1 MESQGDIYT
10 ESSHNE
16 IDDTFGTSMTI
27 DCDPNIARRERTVM
41 AICTASSRCGCAV
54 HYDSTIHLV
63 ADRQD
68 PGDPYKGLD
77 IIIQRIDPDV
87 VIVSMAQKQLITFI
101 EKRFQFK
108 LIDVSS
114 SHRNIEDVSDP
125 AFTLAIVPNS
135 WFKISHGEQKLIDSQ
150 WIKSKGIID
159 PQERSLTVFTK
170 VKKSVDVCAI
180 RAISAIDKYLTY
192 EFAADITSE
201 GQYVTAAFESNIE
214 HDVEV
219 RPSQVSQVTRTTT
232 EEIKIPDDLMP
243 IIDVRY
249 IDPGPVLSIDKFTL
263 RSLGVFQDLDKKRRQ
278 PIGEPNPDG
287 LVPSLYEI
295 LDQCQSIQGKR
306 TMRTIMMWPLQ
317 SLEEIQ
323 HRYEVVDFFL
333 RAENRLLRDQ
343 LNLQLKNIVPL
354 TGILLKLSQSVGG
367 FKEFSILYKSM
378 SAFLSI
384 AELLRAQGSEIEI
397 LKRILNMDTPQFRN
411 AIDQIVNTIDFE
423 ASKRS
428 NHIEVCQGVSEDVES
443 KRLVVND
450 LTKFCQEVE
459 IKETARYKDV
469 LGKPCRVSYIPRIGF
484 LESINFTSMSEV
496 DKIRMNKEFAYM
508 LSTEESVYFKTKMM
522 DELDKRVG
530 DVTCD
535 LIDLQEAVV
544 VEMQN
549 KVLEQSEC
557 ILKFAELCGELD
569 CFVAFST
576 VSLQRGFVM
585 PELDPSSDEID
596 VRNAFHPAQSSCHT
610 VIPNDIRFTKEN
622 NEKAARVMIITGPNS
637 CGKTTYMKTA
647 CLVVYMAHIGCFVP
661 ASYARIPLVD
671 AILTR
676 LQSANSI
683 STCIST
689 FATDLNQINYA
700 LSRATPRSI
709 LAIDEFG
716 KGTQVRDGFHLL
728 KGLIIYFVAR
738 GPNSPHVM
746 VATHFNRLAD
756 YLQSYNEY
764 ILYKTFKVKRDMSK
778 ETIVYEF
785 KIVDGVSESSLADQV
800 AINAGI
806 PSTIIQRASQIRDY
820 ITGGRAIQQRPP
832 CGA

>member
-1 MESQGDIYT
+1 
-10 ESSHNE
+10 
-16 IDDTFGTSMTI
+16 MTI
-27 DCDPNIARRERTVM
+27 DCDPNISRRERTIM

-87 VIVSMAQKQLITFI
+87 VVVSMAQRQLVTFI

-108 LIDVSS
+108 LIDLTHGSKS
-114 SHRNIEDVSDP
+114 TEDVLDP

-150 WIKSKGIID
+150 WIKSKGIND
-159 PQERSLTVFTK
+159 PQERSLTVFSK

-180 RAISAIDKYLTY
+180 RAIAAIDKYMSY
-192 EFAADITSE
+192 EFASDINNE
-201 GQYVTAAFESNIE
+201 GQLVASAFEYPIE
-214 HDVEV
+214 QNVV
-219 RPSQVSQVTRTTT
+219 TRLSQFSQATRTTT
-232 EEIKIPDDLMP
+232 EEVKVPDDLMP
-243 IIDVRY
+243 IINVRY

-263 RSLGVFQDLDKKRRQ
+263 QSLGIFPDFMKTKRQ
-278 PIGEPNPDG
+278 KPTEPANEG
-287 LVPSLYEI
+287 AVPSLYEV

-306 TMRTIMMWPLQ
+306 MMRTIMMWPLQ
-317 SLEEIQ
+317 SMEDIQ
-323 HRYEVVDFFL
+323 HRYEVVDFFV
-333 RAENRLLRDQ
+333 RPDNRLIRDQ
-343 LNLQLKNIVPL
+343 LLIPLKNIVPL
-354 TGILLKLSQSVGG
+354 SGVLVKLSQSVGG
-367 FKEFSILYKSM
+367 FREFSTLYKSM
-378 SAFLSI
+378 ASFLSV
-384 AELLRAQGSEIEI
+384 AEVLKAQGSEIEI
-397 LKRILNMDTPQFRN
+397 LKRIIDMDTPQFRSVV
-411 AIDQIVNTIDFE
+411 DQIVNTIDFE

-428 NHIEVCQGVSEDVES
+428 HHVEVCQGVNEAVEN
-443 KRLVVND
+443 KRSVVNE

-459 IKETARYKDV
+459 IEETARYKDIFK
-469 LGKPCRVSYIPRIGF
+469 KPCRVSYLPRIGF
-484 LESINFTSMSEV
+484 LESISYTSTSEV
-496 DKIRMNKEFAYM
+496 DSIRTSQEFGFM
-508 LSTEESVYFKTKMM
+508 LATEESVYFKTKKMY
-522 DELDKRVG
+522 ELDKQIG

-544 VEMQN
+544 VDMQN
-549 KVLEQSEC
+549 AILEQSEN

-569 CFVAFST
+569 CFLAFAM

-585 PELDPSSDEID
+585 PELIASNDEID
-596 VRNAFHPAQSSCHT
+596 IRNAFHPVQATCHT
-610 VIPNDIRFTKEN
+610 VVPNDVRFF
-622 NEKAARVMIITGPNS
+622 NEDTGRAARVMVVTGPNS
-637 CGKTTYMKTA
+637 CGKTTYMKTT

-661 ASYARIPLVD
+661 ATHARIPLSD

-683 STCIST
+683 STGLST

-700 LSRATPRSI
+700 ISRATARSLI
-709 LAIDEFG
+709 AIDEFG

-728 KGLIIYFVAR
+728 KGLIVYFVAR
-738 GPNSPHVM
+738 GSCSPHVM
-746 VATHFNRLAD
+746 IATHFNRLAD
-756 YLQSYNEY
+756 YLKNYNEY

-778 ETIVYEF
+778 ETIIYEF
-785 KIVDGVSESSLADQV
+785 KVTDGICESSLADQV

-806 PSTIIQRASQIRDY
+806 PSFIIQRASQIRDY
-820 ITGGRAIQQRPP
+820 ITGSREIQQRPP